1 VTTKKN
7 KALGKIWEAYIL
19 AENKTLW
26 ARRRALVDKAHED
39 LRAVRRDGHKVEA
52 IYAGTSW
59 VDFFGIVAGG
69 KMVSFDAKATDG
81 TRWQPSQLASH
92 QRDTLQAVHDLGG
105 IAFVYVL
112 CYPDES
118 KHVIPIADVVP
129 GKGFDLTLDTY
140 RKLPGETWLDTLERQ
155 WNRLDLS
162 KAGTAD

>member
-1 VTTKKN
+1 MSRKN

-26 ARRRALVDKAHED
+26 ARKRALVDKAHED

-59 VDFFGIVAGG
+59 VDFFGVIAGG
-69 KMVSFDAKATDG
+69 KMVSFDAKATESA
-81 TRWQPSQLASH
+81 RWQPSQLAEH
-92 QRDTLQAVHDLGG
+92 QRATLQAVHDLGG

-118 KHVIPIADVVP
+118 KHVIPIAEVVP
-129 GKGFDLTLDTY
+129 GKGFDLTQDTY
-140 RKLPGETWLDTLERQ
+140 RKRSGETWLDTLERS
-155 WNRLDLS
+155 WNPSASS
-162 KAGTAD
+162 KAAMAD